1 MTKLVLYY
9 FYKGMLTSMEN
20 IQARQRI
27 YQILGKLMRGEDL
40 GLSSQNFTTNN
51 EMVELVELI
60 TNNSPFFSMESVQV
74 RYAQVLSGDPN
85 NRGQYIPDENVIEY
99 AIPYLEAIAN
109 NRINIMALFDTIF
122 HEQTHRFQEWYRNHS
137 DLVDSIDYKR
147 IIDEMSDVKPT
158 EDELRELNEFA
169 NKHKLFGRRLTER
182 QVRVLRFG
190 AYLSNHCEIDARR
203 NAYNSTS
210 KAYEIM
216 INDPLCPP
224 ELKAYLTS
232 NFEGY
237 VEYQKKEEAEG
248 VKMMES
254 YKNLE
259 KKVEATLLK
268 IIRSGE
274 KLDNANKTVLLNGM
288 LNRITKSLPLS
299 ENLEIAKW
307 ALQQDGYSELI
318 KQINLRNN
326 LSFEKRALSHFVTDI
341 LSNNILTSANFSDV
355 CTLFSSFAKKDN
367 IDAINYLVLN
377 LVDRAEVKILLE
389 NCSIGRIMSSAN
401 DRYVSSKVIEN
412 AFSIYLSKI
421 ETSKNI
427 ENYEEYQQIEQ
438 EIRNRLNARGLGV
451 NVEETMKLFGPIV
464 ARLDRINA
472 NKEIKINDEIQQKE
486 MPTIELTEDNVTHFH
501 FTETKFLQDIQENG
515 LEARIGSNAFGVEET
530 KKVFFSEGIDNVAK
544 CIDVWIRWRIVA
556 YNKINTL
563 PKYIEEE
570 FGQPID
576 MQYYQ
581 DHGELS
587 ERDVQRY
594 TEAYQRA
601 HDRFKKEIA
610 EGKLSTPEARA
621 YAYEDMYKCWKN
633 RSYLSLDL
641 EEGED
646 FTRTDISE
654 DKKSAFETDSKDYLR
669 YMYGEYEFDS
679 LQMDTWNMHTKAGQG
694 VDPSKIKGVLAV
706 DGKTDG
712 LSVAKRIY
720 EIIKT
725 KHHDQVDLP
734 DLEKWLAYCHSREI
748 SEPRNADKY
757 LENAT
762 EEQKGKVPTLTYE
775 SREITSADGLRKFS
789 FYGSELDEKLVN
801 AYIKKDAGKIER
813 LVEEG
818 ANPNIPITFQSF
830 KETQNKKTEETELKL
845 AEESTLP
852 ILSQFI
858 VRNINVQNPEQE
870 IDFINQCILSGA
882 RLSTLSNQYVM
893 PEETVEQIQDENIRG
908 HIQEINEVATESA
921 ESTKNESNKKRYEYI
936 QQDIID
942 QVITKNQ
949 TAEQPLTLNTPQPA
963 QPTSPNN

>member
-1 MTKLVLYY
+1 MD
-9 FYKGMLTSMEN
+9 N
-20 IQARQRI
+20 IQARKRV
-27 YQILGKLMRGEDL
+27 YEILGKIMRGEDL
-40 GLSSQNFTTNN
+40 RVSAQNFTTNN
-51 EMVELVELI
+51 EMVELIEIL
-60 TNNSPFFSMESVQV
+60 TNNNPYFNMGVDPVEINYEKLLCDSPNTLGVYHSGEDRIS
-74 RYAQVLSGDPN
+74 YATHFIEDIAQ
-85 NRGQYIPDENVIEY
+85 NRT
-99 AIPYLEAIAN
+99 
-109 NRINIMALFDTIF
+109 NIMLLFNVIF
-122 HEQTHRFQEWYRNHS
+122 HEQRHHYQDYLSKNSH
-137 DLVDSIDYKR
+137 LIDSIDFKKASDG
-147 IIDEMSDVKPT
+147 IFDNPLDEAGLK
-158 EDELRELNEFA
+158 ELNKFA
-169 NKHKLFGRRLTER
+169 HNHGLIGKMITKKRLKEL
-182 QVRVLRFG
+182 QFG
-190 AYLSNHCEIDARR
+190 AYLSEQCEIDARR
-203 NAYNSTS
+203 NAYKATT
-210 KAYEIM
+210 KAYESIM
-216 INDPLCPP
+216 NDPLCPQA
-224 ELKAYLTS
+224 LKDYLTRS
-232 NFEGY
+232 YEGY
-237 VEYQKKEEAEG
+237 VEFEKKKEAQDQKSMAPYKELDRR
-248 VKMMES
+248 VKENLFKSVRAGKRLDDAS
-254 YKNLE
+254 YG
-259 KKVEATLLK
+259 T
-268 IIRSGE
+268 
-274 KLDNANKTVLLNGM
+274 LLNGI
-288 LNRITKSLPLS
+288 LTHITKTLTLH
-299 ENLEIAKW
+299 ENLEITKW
-307 ALQQDGYSELI
+307 ALQNDYMDLVR
-318 KQINLRNN
+318 QINLRNS
-326 LSFEKRALSHFVTDI
+326 LSSEKRDLSHFITDL
-341 LSNNILTSANFSDV
+341 LSNNLLTSANFSDV
-355 CTLFSSFAKKDN
+355 CNLFSSFEKKAN
-367 IDAINYLVLN
+367 EEAIKYLVIN
-377 LVDRAEVKILLE
+377 LADRAEVKILLD
-389 NCSIGRIMSSAN
+389 NCNIGRSITSLHGKYITPQM
-401 DRYVSSKVIEN
+401 IEI
-412 AFSIYLSKI
+412 AFSNYLSKI
-421 ETSKNI
+421 ETSRNI
-427 ENYEEYQQIEQ
+427 ENFEEYKQIEQ
-438 EIRNRLNARGLGV
+438 EIRNRFNARGLGV
-451 NVEETMKLFGPIV
+451 NVEETTKLFGPIV
-464 ARLDRINA
+464 ERLDRINA
-472 NKEIKINDEIQQKE
+472 NKEIKINGEIQQRE

-556 YNKINTL
+556 YNKTNTL
-563 PKYIEEE
+563 PKYIAEE
-570 FGQPID
+570 FGQPVD

-641 EEGED
+641 TEGED

-654 DKKSAFETDSKDYLR
+654 DKKSAFETDSKEYLR

-694 VDPSKIKGVLAV
+694 VDSSKIKGVLAV

-720 EIIKT
+720 EIVKT

-748 SEPRNADKY
+748 SETRNADKY

-775 SREITSADGLRKFS
+775 SREITSTDGLRKFS
-789 FYGSELDEKLVN
+789 FYGSELDEKLVK

-830 KETQNKKTEETELKL
+830 KETQDEKTEETKYEL

-882 RLSTLSNQYVM
+882 RLSTLGNQYVM

-908 HIQEINEVATESA
+908 HIQEINDVATESA
-921 ESTKNESNKKRYEYI
+921 ESTKNESNKKRYEYM

-942 QVITKNQ
+942 RVITKNQ